1 MGGVVRGAV
10 GSAHMPAPKIRFTS
24 ATITGLVLAKVGHPQ
39 RDEPLQTSKEVFTV
53 DDADQEVLGA
63 LFMKP
68 FRNLGRHRFQHHAS
82 LSQHEMHQACRDVFS
97 DAGNLLARGQA
108 IAARLY
114 AKSNHPNIKSGD
126 LCIALMDGIEVDGES
141 RRALCLLKSESVVPF
156 LSISTED
163 GDLKLSTEHGINPE
177 KIDKGA
183 LILDH
188 HAEKGH
194 HVLLFDR
201 SGADSRFWVR
211 DFLAVTPV
219 ADAAALTKKYADLA
233 VSVARDTGKSTARPP
248 IGDGGAGD
256 DPAGAEEPPPWES
269 CSAAREAISYFEG
282 RDKFDLGE
290 FEREVLRT
298 PEAGQRFAARRAAIE
313 EETGA
318 PLPREF
324 EISPKDV
331 DKAKRRIGAVIK
343 LDTGVELHIKA
354 AFADQPEP
362 CIERGFDEERGMKY
376 MKVFFNSDLTV

>member
-1 MGGVVRGAV
+1 MGGAGGVAV
-10 GSAHMPAPKIRFTS
+10 GSVHMPAPKIRFTS

-39 RDEPLQTSKEVFTV
+39 REEPLQTSKEVFSV
-53 DDADQEVLGA
+53 DEADQEVLSA
-63 LFMKP
+63 LFLKP
-68 FRNLGRHRFQHHAS
+68 FRNLGGHRFHHHAA
-82 LSQHEMHQACRDVFS
+82 LTQHEMHNASHDVFA
-97 DAGNLLARGQA
+97 DPAQLLDRGQA

-126 LCIALMDGIEVDGES
+126 LCIALMEDIEVDGES

-163 GDLKLSTEHGINPE
+163 GDLRLSTEHGINPE

-188 HAEKGH
+188 QGEKGH
-194 HVLLFDR
+194 YVLLFDR

-219 ADAAALTKKYADLA
+219 ADAASLTKKYADLA
-233 VSVARDTGKSTARPP
+233 VSVARDTRKPTART
-248 IGDGGAGD
+248 D
-256 DPAGAEEPPPWES
+256 DSDPGTADDEAPPWES

-282 RDKFDLGE
+282 KDKFDLQE
-290 FEREVLRT
+290 FEREVLKT
-298 PEAGQRFAARRAAIE
+298 PEAGERFAARRAAIE

-318 PLPREF
+318 TLPEQF
-324 EISPKDV
+324 EISAKDV
-331 DKAKRRIGAVIK
+331 DKAKRKIGAVIK
-343 LDTGVELHIKA
+343 LDTGVEIHIKA

-362 CIERGFDEERGMKY
+362 CIERGFDEARGMKF
-376 MKVFFNSDLTV
+376 MKVYFNSDLTA